1 MEWAESYM
9 LTAIGCASRGTEA
22 RYVLFGVECVCI
34 APAPKAVNFFYVELA
49 NAVLFHTEHELEC
62 YYISFR
68 AYALLECD
76 VCF

>member
-1 MEWAESYM
+1 M